1 MWESGESKMD
11 KKGWIR
17 IAEAFVSILIVI
29 GAAIIVVKGGIQTD
43 DISEKIYDIEVAI
56 LREIRLNDS
65 LRDEILLTGGVI
77 NWTDMPSKTKNKISD
92 KIPDWL
98 DCVAQICL
106 PDNQCLLTGESEKSV
121 YAHSTLITSTVNYF
135 NPRQLKLFCWE
146 K

>member
-1 MWESGESKMD
+1 MMD

-17 IAEAFVSILIVI
+17 IAEAFVSVLIVV
-29 GAAIIVVKGGIQTD
+29 GAAMVVVKGGVQTD

-65 LRDEILLTGGVI
+65 LRDEILLTSGIVEWDNKVI
-77 NWTDMPSKTKNKISD
+77 DKT
-92 KIPDWL
+92 PDWL
-98 DCVAQICL
+98 ECVAKICP
-106 PDNQCLLTGESEKSV
+106 PDSECLLIDESEKSV
-121 YAHSTLITSTVNYF
+121 YAHSALITSTLDIF